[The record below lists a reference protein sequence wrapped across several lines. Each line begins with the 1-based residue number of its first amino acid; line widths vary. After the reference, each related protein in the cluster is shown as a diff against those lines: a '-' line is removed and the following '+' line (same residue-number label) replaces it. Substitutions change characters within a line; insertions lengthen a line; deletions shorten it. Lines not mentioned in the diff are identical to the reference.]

1 VQVFLRKKLAQY
13 INKLYICRE
22 QKNNIMSNSTELL
35 LDYQEM
41 AIVALRAEV
50 EKLKTDNELLTTLI
64 KHYEGI
70 NQ

>member
-1 VQVFLRKKLAQY
+1 MKT
-13 INKLYICRE
+13 
-22 QKNNIMSNSTELL
+22 KNMSNSTELL

-50 EKLKTDNELLTTLI
+50 EKLKTDNELLKKEL
-64 KHYEGI
+64 KQYEDI

>member
-1 VQVFLRKKLAQY
+1 
-13 INKLYICRE
+13 
-22 QKNNIMSNSTELL
+22 MSNNTELL

-64 KHYEGI
+64 NHYEDI
-70 NQ
+70 TK

>member
-1 VQVFLRKKLAQY
+1 
-13 INKLYICRE
+13 
-22 QKNNIMSNSTELL
+22 MSNSTELL

-64 KHYEGI
+64 KHYESI

>member
-1 VQVFLRKKLAQY
+1 
-13 INKLYICRE
+13 
-22 QKNNIMSNSTELL
+22 MSNNTELL

-64 KHYEGI
+64 QHYESI
-70 NQ
+70 NK